1 LLERCRVFFV
11 IVFTSES
18 QAQLACGLQELYG
31 FPFLNAAVGQLQKKR
46 KKENEGE
53 KQHIKPLYLEGII
66 RILKA
71 CLNRIWIRAEATEKC
86 FDVLSL
92 LE

>member
-1 LLERCRVFFV
+1 LKGVGFFFV

-71 CLNRIWIRAEATEKC
+71 CLNGI
-86 FDVLSL
+86 
-92 LE
+92 

>member
-1 LLERCRVFFV
+1 MWFAGALWFSFF
-11 IVFTSES
+11 EC
-18 QAQLACGLQELYG
+18 CGG
-31 FPFLNAAVGQLQKKR
+31 AASKKKE
-46 KKENEGE
+46 KKENEEE

-71 CLNRIWIRAEATEKC
+71 CLNGIWIRAEATEKC